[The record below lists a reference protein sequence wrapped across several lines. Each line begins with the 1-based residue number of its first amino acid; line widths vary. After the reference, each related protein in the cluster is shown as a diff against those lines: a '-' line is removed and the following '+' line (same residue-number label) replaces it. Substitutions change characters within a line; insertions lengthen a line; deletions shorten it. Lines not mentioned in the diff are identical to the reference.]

1 MGNVIKITKDSFAG
15 VGPGGG
21 SWKST
26 VNPLASITGKGE
38 IRVPEPVWDFFT
50 KGLDPGTEEYDNA
63 GRWAGIVANAGGAAI
78 LGAALIGGYRI
89 GKGIYK
95 DLTGAGRDVAKD
107 ADNKLSTTF
116 TPEGE
121 VFTKKGALA
130 KAANSKGDKVVVGP
144 GPIAQKFVQTAL
156 PLGAFIIASAVGYTG
171 ADRLMDKSYA
181 NSLDEQIEDERQRFN
196 ELVVQRGRGA
206 RQQYK
211 TAALVKEADG
221 WVSDAWAR
229 IKELARPA
237 TDVAGDAVTAG
248 ISSYGVLCAAL
259 LGSAA
264 LMTHTAYSAN
274 NKNNLNFEAHKK
286 ALDAHVLNRASN
298 TPLTHANVA
307 ASPMLKAIDEGFDE
321 ENVPIRDKPQA
332 MTQTQRRA
340 ILDMAKGDE
349 YLL

>member
-1 MGNVIKITKDSFAG
+1 MANSIKGTKDSFAG

-26 VNPLASITGKGE
+26 VNPIASITGKGE

-50 KGLDPGTEEYDNA
+50 KGLAPGTKEYDDA
-63 GRWAGIVANAGGAAI
+63 GRWAGIVSNAGGAAI

-95 DLTGAGRDVAKD
+95 DLTGAGRSVAED

-116 TPEGE
+116 TPEGT
-121 VFTKKGALA
+121 VFHKKGALA
-130 KAANSKGDKVVVGP
+130 KEADSRNAKVVVGP

-181 NSLDEQIEDERQRFN
+181 NSLDEQMEDEQQRFN
-196 ELVVQRGRGA
+196 KLVVRRGRGA

-211 TAALVKEADG
+211 TAALAKEADG
-221 WVSDAWAR
+221 WGSRAWTWLKDFA
-229 IKELARPA
+229 EPA

-248 ISSYGVLCAAL
+248 ISSYGILCAAL

-274 NKNNLNFEAHKK
+274 NKNNLNFDAHKK
-286 ALDAHVLNRASN
+286 ALDAHILNRASN

-307 ASPMLKAIDEGFDE
+307 ANPMLKAIDEGFDE
-321 ENVPIRDKPQA
+321 KNVPIGDKPQA
-332 MTQTQRRA
+332 MTQTRRRA

-349 YLL
+349 YRF

>member
-1 MGNVIKITKDSFAG
+1 MGNNIKGTKDSFAG

-26 VNPLASITGKGE
+26 VNPIASITGKGE

-50 KGLDPGTEEYDNA
+50 KGLTPGTEEYDNA
-63 GRWAGIVANAGGAAI
+63 GRWAGIVSNAGGAAI
-78 LGAALIGGYRI
+78 LGAALLGGYRV

-95 DLTGAGRDVAKD
+95 DLTGAGRGVAED
-107 ADNKLSTTF
+107 ADNRLSTTF
-116 TPEGE
+116 TPEGS
-121 VFTKKGALA
+121 VFHKKGALI
-130 KAANSKGDKVVVGP
+130 KEANPKDDKIVVGP

-156 PLGAFIIASAVGYTG
+156 PVGAFILASAVGYTG

-181 NSLDEQIEDERQRFN
+181 NSLDEQIADEQQRFN
-196 ELVVQRGRGA
+196 KLVVQRGRGA
-206 RQQYK
+206 KKQYK
-211 TAALVKEADG
+211 TAALNKEAGG
-221 WVSDAWAR
+221 WGSDAWA
-229 IKELARPA
+229 KFKDFVKPA

-248 ISSYGVLCAAL
+248 ISSYGILCAAL

-274 NKNNLNFEAHKK
+274 NKNNLNFDAHKK

-307 ASPMLKAIDEGFDE
+307 ASPMLKAIDKGFDE
-321 ENVPIRDKPQA
+321 KNVPIRDKPQV

-340 ILDMAKGDE
+340 ILDMAKGAED
-349 YLL
+349 LF